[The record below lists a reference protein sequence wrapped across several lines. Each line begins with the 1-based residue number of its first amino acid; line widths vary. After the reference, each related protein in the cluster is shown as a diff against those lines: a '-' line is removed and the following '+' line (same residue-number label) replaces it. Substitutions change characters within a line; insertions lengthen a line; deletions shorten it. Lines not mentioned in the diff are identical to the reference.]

1 MYSNILVPVVFE
13 HEPAVE
19 KALAVANELLAE
31 NGKVTLLHV
40 VEEIPSYAAT
50 MIPKEVWANSVKSA
64 QKGIKDFVAKYQP
77 TAHSDVVKGHSSR
90 AILDYGEE
98 HNVDCIVIASHK
110 PGLEDYFLGSTA
122 ARVVRHAKCAVH
134 ILR

>member
-13 HEPAVE
+13 HEPSVE
-19 KALAVANELLAE
+19 QALAVANELLAE
-31 NGKVTLLHV
+31 GGKITLLHV

-64 QKGIKDFVAKYQP
+64 QVDIRAYASKYQKS
-77 TAHSDVVKGHSSR
+77 AHTDVIKGHSSR

-98 HNVDCIVIASHK
+98 HNCDCVVIASHK